1 MHRTKGRTEAMT
13 PTLEARL
20 AEVLPCGDDR
30 LCRPANVTMGGTPSP
45 ILHSYKCLARLRP
58 AILALIRTLLRE
70 ERERCAEVAL
80 RRVAPDSPDHVAADC
95 TECHDGLMLVRDIR
109 ALGSNIED

>member
-1 MHRTKGRTEAMT
+1 MT

-70 ERERCAEVAL
+70 ERERCAE
-80 RRVAPDSPDHVAADC
+80 HAASLFDANGY
-95 TECHDGLMLVRDIR
+95 TAVVEAIR
-109 ALGSNIED
+109 NLGGRE

>member
-1 MHRTKGRTEAMT
+1 MT

-20 AEVLPCGDDR
+20 AEVLPHCICACGATNSRREHDGACCDCRGEPADLDD
-30 LCRPANVTMGGTPSP
+30 
-45 ILHSYKCLARLRP
+45 LRP
-58 AILALIRTLLRE
+58 AVLTLLRTLLRE

-95 TECHDGLMLVRDIR
+95 TECHDGLMLARDIR
-109 ALGSNIED
+109 ALEDRND